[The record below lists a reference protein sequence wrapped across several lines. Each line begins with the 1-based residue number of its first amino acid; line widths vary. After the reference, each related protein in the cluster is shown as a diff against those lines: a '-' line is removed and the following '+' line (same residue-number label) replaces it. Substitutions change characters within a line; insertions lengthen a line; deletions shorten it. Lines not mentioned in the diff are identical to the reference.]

1 MKFDHIIMNPPY
13 CRNLHLK
20 ILNEAVMHSDDVV
33 CIHPARWLEDALW
46 KEKPSSD
53 RKKFSHLVGHINSVT
68 LLNSKSFGDEV
79 GLHGD
84 VAIINYTVNSTN
96 KINEYSIKFT
106 DFTQSIFLK
115 IKNKCG
121 YIKNYLD
128 NTKPYKLNI
137 PGVHG
142 HIDCND
148 FYELTSKDY
157 NTALNVK
164 EGPYVVSFNSENER
178 KNFHSSTLLNLYKFW
193 NEFTKIGVH
202 PNLNAPWLGDY
213 TRKWT
218 DEDCCKL
225 FDLDDEQTNFICNIL
240 KTHSMKEFIT
250 YESYKQ

>member
-1 MKFDHIIMNPPY
+1 MLYGK
-13 CRNLHLK
+13 K
-20 ILNEAVMHSDDVV
+20 
-33 CIHPARWLEDALW
+33 
-46 KEKPSSD
+46 KPSSD
-53 RKKFSHLVGHINSVT
+53 RKKFSHIVDHINSVI

-84 VAIINYTVNSTN
+84 VAIIKYTANSTN

-115 IKNKCG
+115 IKNKCA
-121 YIKNYLD
+121 YIKNNLD

-157 NTALNVK
+157 KTALNVK
-164 EGPYVVSFNSENER
+164 ECHCVVSFDSENER

-193 NEFTKIGVH
+193 NEFTKIGINT
-202 PNLNAPWLGDY
+202 NLNVPWLGDY
-213 TRKWT
+213 THKWT

-225 FDLDDEQTNFICNIL
+225 FNLDDEQTYFICNTL
-240 KTHSMKEFIT
+240 KTHSIKEFIN
-250 YESYKQ
+250 YESCK

>member
-20 ILNEAVMHSDDVV
+20 ILNETVVHSDDVV

-53 RKKFSHLVGHINSVT
+53 RNKFSHLVDHINSVI

-84 VAIINYTVNSTN
+84 VAIIKYARNTTN
-96 KINEYSIKFT
+96 KVNKYSIKFT

-115 IKNKCG
+115 IKNKCV
-121 YIKNYLD
+121 YIKNNLD
-128 NTKPYKLNI
+128 STKPYKLNI

-164 EGPYVVSFNSENER
+164 GGLHVVSFDSEIER

-213 TRKWT
+213 THQWT

-225 FDLDDEQTNFICNIL
+225 FNLDDEQMYFICNTL
-240 KTHSMKEFIT
+240 KMHSMKEFIN
-250 YESYKQ
+250 YESYK